1 MLSLFTP
8 DDIIQYNKIA
18 HLHDGK
24 KVFFCKTDYLNNL
37 FDTLKNY
44 DTPCI
49 LITGN
54 SDIGITD
61 EMVDLAP
68 ACIKKWFAQGVV
80 TNNPLVVGMP
90 YGVDNHEDCIVEG
103 HGKGWSNLAMKPVLL
118 SNPPARIFDP
128 QKELYANFSISTHP
142 IRKKVHDIC
151 KNLDYVTTT
160 VSLSHKES
168 VERSYIKYIND
179 ILNHKMVVCPRGN
192 APAETH
198 RFWETLYLGRVPII
212 KKNRGNSFFTEL
224 PVVVLE
230 SWDDLTNL
238 DFINSQYEKVKN
250 NSKDMLYIEYWK
262 SRILNEC

>member
-1 MLSLFTP
+1 LN
-8 DDIIQYNKIA
+8 DRQQVNK
-18 HLHDGK
+18 K
-24 KVFFCKTDYLNNL
+24 
-37 FDTLKNY
+37 
-44 DTPCI
+44 
-49 LITGN
+49 
-54 SDIGITD
+54 
-61 EMVDLAP
+61 
-68 ACIKKWFAQGVV
+68 
-80 TNNPLVVGMP
+80 
-90 YGVDNHEDCIVEG
+90 
-103 HGKGWSNLAMKPVLL
+103 
-118 SNPPARIFDP
+118 
-128 QKELYANFSISTHP
+128 
-142 IRKKVHDIC
+142 
-151 KNLDYVTTT
+151 LDYVTTT

-168 VERSYIKYIND
+168 VERSYIKYVND